1 MCLCWLCGSM
11 AWCCEW
17 CCLLALQLYK
27 LCETLQEDCELLLRK
42 ERSVKGSH
50 AHALSKLRTTLAF
63 SMVTQ
68 WSVRPALGGPG
79 ALNKEE
85 EKEKA
90 RGEPQG
96 AIVAL
101 LTLQAKRETTGLQEP
116 NKTSETLQ
124 SCSGHVQK

>member
-1 MCLCWLCGSM
+1 MLYQSSAVDVTGSCLTNSCWKY
-11 AWCCEW
+11 
-17 CCLLALQLYK
+17 QLPQP
-27 LCETLQEDCELLLRK
+27 E
-42 ERSVKGSH
+42 
-50 AHALSKLRTTLAF
+50 
-63 SMVTQ
+63 
-68 WSVRPALGGPG
+68 WSVRLALGGPG

-116 NKTSETLQ
+116 NKTSQTLQ